1 MCKIVQ
7 FITCKYIIIIIIIT
21 NLAIK
26 FQLFRDTYKY
36 VLIVVVSVVTFQEC
50 IVTIAYHK
58 RKVYFD
64 F

>member
-1 MCKIVQ
+1 MHLKDG
-7 FITCKYIIIIIIIT
+7 T

-26 FQLFRDTYKY
+26 FQLFRDTC
-36 VLIVVVSVVTFQEC
+36 VLIVVVTFQEC

>member
-1 MCKIVQ
+1 MHLNDG
-7 FITCKYIIIIIIIT
+7 T

-26 FQLFRDTYKY
+26 FQLFRHLY
-36 VLIVVVSVVTFQEC
+36 VLIVVVTFQEY

>member
-1 MCKIVQ
+1 MHLNDG
-7 FITCKYIIIIIIIT
+7 T

-26 FQLFRDTYKY
+26 FQLGIQRHLY
-36 VLIVVVSVVTFQEC
+36 VLIVVVTFQEC

-58 RKVYFD
+58 IKVYFD

>member
-1 MCKIVQ
+1 MHLNDG
-7 FITCKYIIIIIIIT
+7 T

-26 FQLFRDTYKY
+26 FQLFRD
-36 VLIVVVSVVTFQEC
+36 LIVVVTFQEC

-64 F
+64 S

>member
-1 MCKIVQ
+1 MHLNDG
-7 FITCKYIIIIIIIT
+7 T

-26 FQLFRDTYKY
+26 FQLFRD
-36 VLIVVVSVVTFQEC
+36 VLIVVVTFQEY

>member
-1 MCKIVQ
+1 MMEQIWQ
-7 FITCKYIIIIIIIT
+7 SNFSYSEH
-21 NLAIK
+21 L
-26 FQLFRDTYKY
+26 Y
-36 VLIVVVSVVTFQEC
+36 VLIVVVTFQEC